1 MTEIQQTII
10 RNIKDICKVKK
21 IKNKD
26 IAQHMGVSEG
36 SVSNWFTGKNFLD
49 VDNLY
54 ILCLFLGVSLD
65 QIFGIKPIVYGVLS
79 EQESVLLESYRK
91 ASPSIK
97 SAVDKL
103 LDIDAPQKDTEGKAI

>member
-10 RNIKDICKVKK
+10 CNIKDVCKVKK

-54 ILCLFLGVSLD
+54 VLCLFLGVSLD
-65 QIFGIKPIVYGVLS
+65 QIFGIKPIVYGVMS
-79 EQESVLLESYRK
+79 EQESFLLESYRK
-91 ASPSIK
+91 ANPAIK
-97 SAVDKL
+97 CAVDKL
-103 LDIDAPQKDTEGKAI
+103 LDIDRTQEDTESKII